1 MTPATNPDQEPA
13 RPGLSADEPDHE
25 PDQPGSREKP
35 AGQRSGGEGGVQP
48 TPEPRQPGSGGQPEG
63 EPAGGPGAPGAEER
77 PAARLLV
84 GRGAVEARVGELGAE
99 LRADYE
105 GVEPIVV
112 TVLRGGVLF
121 LADLVRAA
129 AMPCRVDFM
138 AISRFDASEDTG
150 VVRIEKDL
158 DLDLS
163 GAHVLVVE
171 DIVDTGLTLTYLLR
185 VLAAREPA
193 SLRVCALL
201 DRRARR
207 IVDVPLSYVG
217 FEVPDVFLVGYGLD
231 LDERERG
238 RRDLL
243 AVDDLEAVR
252 ADPSLLDLATRVD
265 AAERPL
271 PA

>member
-1 MTPATNPDQEPA
+1 MTPP
-13 RPGLSADEPDHE
+13 
-25 PDQPGSREKP
+25 K
-35 AGQRSGGEGGVQP
+35 
-48 TPEPRQPGSGGQPEG
+48 TP
-63 EPAGGPGAPGAEER
+63 APGPLASVASPGDLSNAPGPPASVPSPGGSSQDPLAGFPEER
-77 PAARLLV
+77 PAVRLLV
-84 GRGAVEARVGELGAE
+84 DREAVQGRVAELGAE

-105 GVEPIVV
+105 GVEPVLLS
-112 TVLRGGVLF
+112 VLRGGVVF

-185 VLAAREPA
+185 VLAARRPA

-201 DRRARR
+201 DKRARR

-238 RRDLL
+238 RGELL
-243 AVDDLEAVR
+243 AIDDLRAVR
-252 ADPSLLDLATRVD
+252 GNPALLDLPTRPDGAWETPRV
-265 AAERPL
+265 
-271 PA
+271 

>member
-1 MTPATNPDQEPA
+1 MTAADHPPRPPPRPGVTEPA
-13 RPGLSADEPDHE
+13 PEPPHPGVAEPAPEPSQPGVAEPAPEPPRPGT
-25 PDQPGSREKP
+25 DQ
-35 AGQRSGGEGGVQP
+35 
-48 TPEPRQPGSGGQPEG
+48 
-63 EPAGGPGAPGAEER
+63 PAGGSAPPETEER
-77 PAARLLV
+77 APVRLLV
-84 GRGAVEARVGELGAE
+84 GAEALQARVAELGAE

-105 GVEPIVV
+105 GVEPILVS
-112 TVLRGGVLF
+112 VLRGGVVF

-129 AMPCRVDFM
+129 AMPCLVDFM
-138 AISRFDASEDTG
+138 AVSRFDASEDTG

-158 DLDLS
+158 ELDLS

-171 DIVDTGLTLTYLLR
+171 DIVDTGLTLNYLLR
-185 VLAAREPA
+185 VLAARGPT

-238 RRDLL
+238 RRELL
-243 AVDDLEAVR
+243 AVDDLVAVR
-252 ADPSLLDLATRVD
+252 ANPALLDLPTRPDGVR
-265 AAERPL
+265 RP
-271 PA
+271 PGA

>member
-1 MTPATNPDQEPA
+1 MTSGDGPVQEPA
-13 RPGLSADEPDHE
+13 PAD
-25 PDQPGSREKP
+25 
-35 AGQRSGGEGGVQP
+35 V
-48 TPEPRQPGSGGQPEG
+48 
-63 EPAGGPGAPGAEER
+63 EER
-77 PAARLLV
+77 PPVRLLLDEEAV
-84 GRGAVEARVGELGAE
+84 QGRVAELGAE
-99 LRADYE
+99 LRADYH
-105 GVEPIVV
+105 GVEPILVS
-112 TVLRGGVLF
+112 VLRGGVVF
-121 LADLVRAA
+121 LADLVRVA
-129 AMPCRVDFM
+129 AMPCLVDFM

-158 DLDLS
+158 ELDLS

-185 VLAAREPA
+185 VLAARGPV

-201 DRRARR
+201 DKRARR

-238 RRDLL
+238 RRELL

-252 ADPSLLDLATRVD
+252 ADPTLLDLPTRAD
-265 AAERPL
+265 AAWGRPRG
-271 PA
+271 

>member
-1 MTPATNPDQEPA
+1 MTPDGPGRPGPARTASGTTDGPTAPDAIVSPGSDDPTGPPDASVSFDGGAAPEEPA
-13 RPGLSADEPDHE
+13 A
-25 PDQPGSREKP
+25 
-35 AGQRSGGEGGVQP
+35 V
-48 TPEPRQPGSGGQPEG
+48 
-63 EPAGGPGAPGAEER
+63 
-77 PAARLLV
+77 RLLIDRV
-84 GRGAVEARVGELGAE
+84 ALQARVAELGAE

-105 GVEPIVV
+105 GIEPVLV
-112 TVLRGGVLF
+112 SVLRGGVVF
-121 LADLVRAA
+121 LADLARAA
-129 AMPCRVDFM
+129 AMPCLIDFM

-158 DLDLS
+158 ELDLS

-185 VLAAREPA
+185 VLAARGPT

-238 RRDLL
+238 RRELL
-243 AVDDLEAVR
+243 AVDDLDAVR
-252 ADPSLLDLATRVD
+252 RDPTLLDLPTRPD
-265 AAERPL
+265 GAGRP
-271 PA
+271 PRG

>member
-1 MTPATNPDQEPA
+1 MAEEPA
-13 RPGLSADEPDHE
+13 A
-25 PDQPGSREKP
+25 
-35 AGQRSGGEGGVQP
+35 V
-48 TPEPRQPGSGGQPEG
+48 
-63 EPAGGPGAPGAEER
+63 
-77 PAARLLV
+77 RLLIDWEAV
-84 GRGAVEARVGELGAE
+84 QGRVAELGAE

-105 GVEPIVV
+105 GVEPILVS
-112 TVLRGGVLF
+112 VLRGGVVF

-129 AMPCRVDFM
+129 AMPCLVDFM

-150 VVRIEKDL
+150 VVRIEI

-185 VLAAREPA
+185 VLAARGPA

-201 DRRARR
+201 DKRARR

-217 FEVPDVFLVGYGLD
+217 FEVPDVYLVGYGLD

-238 RRDLL
+238 RRELL
-243 AVDDLEAVR
+243 AVDDLAAVR
-252 ADPSLLDLATRVD
+252 GDPALLDLPTRPD
-265 AAERPL
+265 GPSGPPRP
-271 PA
+271 